1 MIIEPPAACVEKIMK
16 KLIVILI
23 FAVCVRAHAQQVTI
37 IDNTVTLQADSSL
50 TIQQAFIVVK
60 SYTPSW
66 ILLPVRKYGYE
77 LYVVKD
83 GNTYYKPYIPIM
95 RKNRAWLVTGK
106 QMDKVKI

>member
-1 MIIEPPAACVEKIMK
+1 MKKLVAILMVAACV
-16 KLIVILI
+16 
-23 FAVCVRAHAQQVTI
+23 RSNAQQVTV

-50 TIQQAFIVVK
+50 TVQQAFLLAK

-66 ILLPVRKYGYE
+66 TLLPVRKYGYE

-83 GNTYYKPYIPIM
+83 GNTYYRPYVPVM

-106 QMDKVKI
+106 QRDKVKI